1 MKLLIFLSLF
11 FYQTLHANILYPLPA
26 HKFDFSTSAYKH
38 TSSNPS
44 KKRTVASVI
53 TKSKT
58 FIKKLLAPIE
68 AIASIESKNKYLYKR
83 AVRRDLEGVEIA
95 LKLGAN
101 PIYVNLSL
109 LFKNNSELT
118 ETEQKIIEVIKKAQS
133 SLGASTKDYYLY
145 KRVKNRD
152 LKGVKIAFEI
162 GANPTEVI
170 LDSLFKDNPELTE
183 TEQKI
188 IEVIKE
194 AQYTHK
200 LNYEL
205 SHGVRT
211 TDLDKVI
218 EYLKKGADPNIRH
231 YKHASHLLQLALR
244 SGYLKKFPLIEEHEK
259 IVEAL
264 LKHGADPNLYAKD
277 LPPLHLAV
285 FFRNPKIVKLLIK
298 YGANVNFK
306 YNNDVTPLLLVVNPL
321 ETEKNFEQYVKIYSK
336 NEIEF
341 RSKDHLEL
349 NKEITQAL
357 LDAGANINEKTLGG
371 KTLLVNAAAGGKPDF
386 AAFLIEKGAN
396 LEEAIKT
403 IKAYQS
409 FLKNENI
416 SLKSSYLPAANIL
429 KNEVQLSILQTS
441 LQLFELQKSIDQRF
455 KNREIKSPENDN
467 KKPSCPGAFG

>member
-26 HKFDFSTSAYKH
+26 HKFDFSTSAYN
-38 TSSNPS
+38 SSNPS
-44 KKRTVASVI
+44 KKRT
-53 TKSKT
+53 
-58 FIKKLLAPIE
+58 L
-68 AIASIESKNKYLYKR
+68 ASITTNAKRLLHFMTGLVFVPEPDFRIDTPNENFFR
-83 AVRRDLEGVEIA
+83 AVVSKDLEGVRDA
-95 LKLGAN
+95 LAKGAD
-101 PIYVNLSL
+101 PTYYVNTD
-109 LFKNNSELT
+109 N
-118 ETEQKIIEVIKKAQS
+118 
-133 SLGASTKDYYLY
+133 LY
-145 KRVKNRD
+145 K
-152 LKGVKIAFEI
+152 
-162 GANPTEVI
+162 
-170 LDSLFKDNPELTE
+170 DSPVLTE

-194 AQYTHK
+194 AQRVYY
-200 LNYEL
+200 LNSNL

-231 YKHASHLLQLALR
+231 YSHASHLLQSALR
-244 SGYLKKFPLIEEHEK
+244 SGIVKKLPLIEEHEK

-285 FFRNPKIVKLLIK
+285 FFKNPKIVKLLIK
-298 YGANVNFK
+298 YGANVNFQ
-306 YNNDVTPLLLVVNPL
+306 YYNDVTPLLLVVDPL
-321 ETEKNFEQYVKIYSK
+321 ETEKNFEQYIRGY
-336 NEIEF
+336 NEDEFKF
-341 RSKDHLEL
+341 RSKNHLEL

-357 LDAGANINEKTLGG
+357 LDAGADINEKTLGG
-371 KTLLVNAAAGGKPDF
+371 NTLLVNAAAGGKPDF
-386 AAFLIEKGAN
+386 AAFLIKKGAN

-416 SLKSSYLPAANIL
+416 SLESSYLPAANIL
-429 KNEVQLSILQTS
+429 KNKVQLSILQTS
-441 LQLFELQKSIDQRF
+441 LQLFEIQKSIEQRF